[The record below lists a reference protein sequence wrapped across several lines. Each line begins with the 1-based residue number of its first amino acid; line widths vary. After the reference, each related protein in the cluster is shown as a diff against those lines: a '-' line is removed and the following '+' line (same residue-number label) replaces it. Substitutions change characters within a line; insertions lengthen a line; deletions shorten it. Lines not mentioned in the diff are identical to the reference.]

1 MKSVKPKLPS
11 NIKTVAQRIAQ
22 HADPIYL
29 SQVAQAAAVFDEYE
43 AAKESLAKWKA
54 ADPRGTPTEIDLRD
68 ERLAKAQHDFDV
80 IEGKLRTLRG
90 DFGDFPDAVPAS
102 SAATAGAPI
111 ARIPPS
117 NAPSNNSSN
126 RGPVLKR
133 SAMVKKLETVWQ
145 GISSDLQH
153 SDKNGLA
160 KAAKAPGHGNWYEDN
175 ALTWARQRGKV
186 GDPPVIKNAA
196 NSIFDLPGERHLI
209 EG

>member
-1 MKSVKPKLPS
+1 MKSIKPKAQPGA
-11 NIKTVAQRIAQ
+11 KTVAQRIKQ
-22 HADPIYL
+22 LADPIY
-29 SQVAQAAAVFDEYE
+29 QTEVASGVAVFNEYE
-43 AAKESLAKWKA
+43 SAKAILAKWKA
-54 ADPRGTPTEIDLRD
+54 ADPRGIPTEIDLRD
-68 ERLAKAQHDFDV
+68 ERLAKAQHEFDA

-90 DFGDFPDAVPAS
+90 DFGDLPNAVPAS
-102 SAATAGAPI
+102 SAGTAGAPV
-111 ARIPPS
+111 ASPPLS
-117 NAPSNNSSN
+117 NAPSNISSN

-160 KAAKAPGHGNWYEDN
+160 QAAKASGHGNWYEDD
-175 ALTWARQRGKV
+175 ALIWARQRGKV
-186 GDPPVIKNAA
+186 GDPPATKNAA

>member
-1 MKSVKPKLPS
+1 MKSVKTKLPS
-11 NIKTVAQRIAQ
+11 TITTVAQPIAQ
-22 HADPIYL
+22 HADPSYL
-29 SQVAQAAAVFDEYE
+29 GQVAQAAAMLDEYE

-54 ADPRGTPTEIDLRD
+54 ADPRGTPTEIALRD
-68 ERLAKAQHDFDV
+68 ERLAKAQHEFDA

-90 DFGDFPDAVPAS
+90 DFGDLPNAVPAS
-102 SAATAGAPI
+102 SAGTAGASP
-111 ARIPPS
+111 ASPPPS
-117 NAPSNNSSN
+117 TAPSNSSPN

-133 SAMVKKLETVWQ
+133 SAMVKKLDTVWQ

-160 KAAKAPGHGNWYEDN
+160 TAAKAPGHGNWYEDD

-186 GDPPVIKNAA
+186 GVPPATKNAA
-196 NSIFDLPGERHLI
+196 NSMFDLPGERHLI